1 MLGEM
6 KKLQNHLRHFRSTS
20 AGDFPNFNNFLRAMI
35 LKVELRKRLT
45 TAYDAKDKRELRRI
59 AASGVRE
66 LQAALTEFA
75 QSARK
80 QWLATTKPFGV
91 EVVDSRIATLSAR
104 LDTLA
109 LRITDY
115 LAGRVDKLE
124 ELEAR
129 RDLSGLVE
137 VQWSVGRVQTA
148 TNYR

>member
-1 MLGEM
+1 M
-6 KKLQNHLRHFRSTS
+6 
-20 AGDFPNFNNFLRAMI
+20 
-35 LKVELRKRLT
+35 
-45 TAYDAKDKRELRRI
+45 
-59 AASGVRE
+59 
-66 LQAALTEFA
+66 
-75 QSARK
+75 
-80 QWLATTKPFGV
+80 

-137 VQWSVGRVQTA
+137 VPWSCRRVQTGS
-148 TNYR
+148 NYF